1 MHQMLAP
8 ERCSEAFDQALRR
21 LVFQNDSD
29 HDAISTPFNPFGR
42 AVQPYGRPVPR
53 GVGSREAGHEVR
65 LLAEIIEQFLPQF
78 AASDQRQAHMRDAH
92 GSAFATPPPPK
103 RR

>member
-1 MHQMLAP
+1 MI
-8 ERCSEAFDQALRR
+8 
-21 LVFQNDSD
+21 SD
-29 HDAISTPFNPFGR
+29 HDAISTPFDPFGR

-78 AASDQRQAHMRDAH
+78 AASDQRQAHTRDAH